1 MLARPLGFA
10 VPLVVAAIYFHL
22 SEQIPVAMFGDPL
35 GPLAFPRVIMGLFC
49 LSAILWGTEAL
60 LARGQSGPAPDAAP
74 SSRWVAPGV
83 LGWFLLYI
91 AAVEPLGFVVATVLF
106 LTGLLGYFNRGKWR
120 VNLAVALI
128 FPIAAHLLF
137 SRVLSIP
144 LPKGS
149 LVPI

>member
-10 VPLVVAAIYFHL
+10 VPLVVAAIYFYL

-49 LSAILWGTEAL
+49 LSGTEAL
-60 LARGQSGPAPDAAP
+60 LARGKAGPDAAP
-74 SSRWVAPGV
+74 PSRWVAPGV
-83 LGWFLLYI
+83 LGWFVLYI
-91 AAVEPLGFVVATVLF
+91 AIIEPIGFLAATVLF
-106 LTGLLGYFNRGKWR
+106 LAGLLGYFNRGKWR
-120 VNLAVALI
+120 MNLAVALV